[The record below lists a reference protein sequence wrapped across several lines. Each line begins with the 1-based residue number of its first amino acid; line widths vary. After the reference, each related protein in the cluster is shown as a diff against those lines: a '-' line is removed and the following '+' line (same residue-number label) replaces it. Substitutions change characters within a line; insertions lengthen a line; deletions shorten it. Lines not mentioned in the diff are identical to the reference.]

1 MGLENGQMKQYLLE
15 LYEQSQGES
24 QGESSMY
31 EIGAALGLERSEAG
45 ALAEDLIIEG
55 YAELKNLA
63 GGITITAEGI
73 QALEIPGTS
82 DGAGSLPGGLQLGDE
97 PVLSQTSTDA
107 VEKLI
112 HEIKAMCL
120 SDKDDYRQLEEMVF
134 DIKTLEVQ
142 LCSSRPKTSIVREVL
157 CALSQE
163 LAASGKHDLSAEIS
177 RMIQR

>member
-1 MGLENGQMKQYLLE
+1 MDMTPETCRSMTELRTLIDDLDGRIVELL
-15 LYEQSQGES
+15 
-24 QGESSMY
+24 
-31 EIGAALGLERSEAG
+31 AG

-73 QALEIPGTS
+73 QALEIPGAS
-82 DGAGSLPGGLQLGDE
+82 DGAGSAPGGLQLGDE
-97 PVLSQTSTDA
+97 PVLSQASKDA

-112 HEIKAMCL
+112 HEIKARCL

-157 CALSQE
+157 PAP
-163 LAASGKHDLSAEIS
+163 GKERAVPL
-177 RMIQR
+177 